1 MKLIAINFLIKNLRS
16 HFFPLACI
24 LFGIHLPDQG
34 SRSSLDGSVKIL
46 LRISLA
52 VMFVV
57 VGGYLIS
64 SFGEF
69 ARSAY
74 DDFVDGWNSVAQPE
88 TVVANRIDWKM
99 SRQLL
104 YGLLVLTWFTLQNYF
119 LKRAISITI
128 ERHDAERERANQLEI
143 ASTLRLLKA
152 QIEPH
157 FLFNTLGVVQ
167 HLAEP
172 SAPQAAALTA
182 DLITFLRATLLS
194 LRAETIELQD
204 DCTTCG
210 AYLKIMQTRLP
221 RRLTYDI
228 DCPVELQRFHIPTA
242 LLLTL
247 VENAIKHGIEPAVD
261 GGHIRIVARRIEAQ
275 VVISVSDT
283 GLGFGETIGQGLGL
297 ENIRDRLSLMYVG
310 SARLE
315 LEENQPRGIV
325 ARLVLPA

>member
-1 MKLIAINFLIKNLRS
+1 MKSKLINFSIKDL
-16 HFFPLACI
+16 HAQFFPLACM

-34 SRSSLDGSVKIL
+34 SRTSLDSSIKIL
-46 LRISLA
+46 LRLFLA

-69 ARSAY
+69 AKNAY
-74 DDFVDGWNSVAQPE
+74 DGFLDGWDSVDHSD
-88 TVVANRIDWKM
+88 TVVVNRIDWKM
-99 SRQLL
+99 SRQLV
-104 YGLLVLTWFTLQNYF
+104 YGLLILAWFTLQNYF
-119 LKRAISITI
+119 LKRAISLTI
-128 ERHDAERERANQLEI
+128 ERHDVERERANQIEI

-157 FLFNTLGVVQ
+157 FLFNTLGIVQ

-172 SAPQAAALTA
+172 NAPQAAALTA
-182 DLITFLRATLLS
+182 DLITFLRATIQS
-194 LRAETIELQD
+194 LRADNITLQD
-204 DCTTCG
+204 DFTTCA

-261 GGHIRIVARRIEAQ
+261 GGHIQITARSIEAQ

-283 GLGFGETIGQGLGL
+283 GLGFGETVGQGLGL
-297 ENIRDRLSLMYVG
+297 ENIRDRLSLMYSG
-310 SARLE
+310 KARLE

-325 ARLVLPA
+325 ARLILPA